1 MAIAIPLI
9 VMAAGA
15 GAAAA
20 IGVSVA
26 TLAIGTGLVLQAT
39 GINAKINKAAS
50 KVFGEKLVNI
60 ANIAGSVFLGA
71 TAAGLI
77 GGAQS
82 AASVAGAAGSA
93 AEAAGAVAGDVGAA
107 MNAAEMGAQGAS
119 AANGI
124 AGGASAAN
132 QLASGVGVPP
142 VGGGMPPPTSGSEFT
157 GVLKQAQQ
165 GASKVGEGIS
175 TAWNSMGDKTKAAAL
190 QIGGQMLSGASSG
203 KAAAEAEKQ
212 RIANENR
219 YRSGSGLSYWQQ
231 KPSYTPPGG

>member
-60 ANIAGSVFLGA
+60 ANIAGSVFIGA

-82 AASVAGAAGSA
+82 AAGGLAGAAGSA
-93 AEAAGAVAGDVGAA
+93 AETAGAVAGDVGAA
-107 MNAAEMGAQGAS
+107 MNAAEMGAQGAAGVNS
-119 AANGI
+119 VS
-124 AGGASAAN
+124 GGASAAN

-142 VGGGMPPPTSGSEFT
+142 VGGGIQTPSVGGFDGALKVAKE
-157 GVLKQAQQ
+157 GV
-165 GASKVGEGIS
+165 GKVGEGIS
-175 TAWNSMGDKTKAAAL
+175 SAWNSMGDKTKAAAL
-190 QIGGQMLSGASSG
+190 QIGGQMLSGASAG
-203 KAAAEAEKQ
+203 KAAEEAEKQ

-219 YRSGSGLSYWQQ
+219 YRSGSGLSYWQN